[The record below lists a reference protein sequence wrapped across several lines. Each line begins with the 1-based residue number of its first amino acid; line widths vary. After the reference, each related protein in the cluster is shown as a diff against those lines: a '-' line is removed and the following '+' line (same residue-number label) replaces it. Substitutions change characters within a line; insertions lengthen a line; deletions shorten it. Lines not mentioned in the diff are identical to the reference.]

1 MGYNINTIYDMQNE
15 IDYLNHCNEF
25 VHNLDFDILIIKN
38 VGALSVYDV
47 LNNNV
52 YLYMIYYYKFLLLV
66 YSFD

>member
-1 MGYNINTIYDMQNE
+1 MQNE
-15 IDYLNHCNEF
+15 KDYLSHCNEF

-52 YLYMIYYYKFLLLV
+52 YLYLINYNKFLLLV